1 MLTTGSSD
9 HGATDNTDK
18 SIFRG
23 MIRMKW
29 KGSERNKN
37 KQLLGLPWHS
47 SGWEPAFPLQGAWLL
62 GSIPGQGT
70 KIPHA
75 LQYGQDKSVK

>member
-29 KGSERNKN
+29 KGSERNKT

-47 SGWEPAFPLQGAWLL
+47 SGWEPAFPLRGAWLL